1 MLLGGL
7 NALISPST
15 LAAEDKPPCVKL
27 VSADVLHINHFTGS
41 GSVVLLLRNNTK
53 SPAEIALTAN
63 VVNDPSVSVK
73 VRFQPLE
80 DTGRNQPH
88 AEPLAEPS
96 LPSDSDAAAY
106 IEKDLPQESN
116 RFVKLVVSDV
126 WKDGN
131 LDLELRNHYGKEVVG
146 KVHVERS
153 PLAIRLDE
161 PKLAL
166 DLSQGN
172 LSQVVVR
179 NDGPLGYPSHWQI
192 LNGDEVCSGQGDF
205 APMSSSVLNCSPQ
218 AGLSTSLLGRITNG
232 DAWLDAIKPDVPHD
246 GYKLILLPH
255 PPKEPSPM
263 NTSEPVTIFSGQGS
277 LHYWSPVARTAVR
290 YAVMFALL
298 FLGGYLSQYL
308 SYFIPNRLLLDTARD
323 DLNAVANKSRDLS
336 SKLDSKLLT
345 NARLQQRRLKD
356 FLASRSPKSAEF
368 ASMVAEFQA
377 GLSLLSKR
385 IDILQQVE
393 TVFATLESSQ
403 AAGLPPTIIDEA
415 LQHLDKVKIVLSK
428 LEITE
433 DEIALA
439 KTSALAALARVTPPN
454 QIPADFGSQLKMTLK
469 NAVLS
474 FDRNSTVPDSA
485 YRYVQGQM
493 SYLLDSIEKLADSV
507 DPIGEA
513 DYEVAS
519 YLAEK
524 AKIIATYIA
533 LRENVVP
540 SKTSFPQPLPA
551 HQEENNAEQKSSLIF
566 PVTIDRANSIDEPR
580 PDVTA
585 EMTARLQRY
594 TEELFFFLH
603 TFSLDGLRS
612 AKLLIRE
619 MTDDIYPIRITEA
632 ILNSTDDAPEVEIEV
647 DPPNPRENSPVEIRV
662 RFFDSRLDN
671 CAARE
676 EFRVTWDF
684 GDDRKGEGWSIYHY
698 YQDGVKNTGIW
709 PWIEGKAYS
718 FRRFIVG
725 GSKPVRVYP
734 QTIKAQIQRI
744 EAIAKGTSVV
754 TSEDA
759 VDSRHR
765 LNKSANITAHPKIDV
780 PGPKKINVETAGP
793 QFASGRSEVENRK
806 FFLALAL
813 AAVALIAGAEAQLA
827 KLDLVP
833 GLIAVFFAGFSAD
846 SMKRLIADSPRPS
859 KPPAAAN
866 S

>member
-1 MLLGGL
+1 LLL
-7 NALISPST
+7 VVTNAIISAST
-15 LAAEDKPPCVKL
+15 LSAEEKPPCVKL
-27 VSADVLHINHFTGS
+27 INADVVHINHFTGS

-53 SPAEIALTAN
+53 SPAELALTAN
-63 VVNDPSVSVK
+63 ALNDPSASVK
-73 VRFQPLE
+73 VRFQPVE
-80 DTGRNQPH
+80 DASQNQPH
-88 AEPLAEPS
+88 ADSSATPALPLI
-96 LPSDSDAAAY
+96 SDAAAY
-106 IEKDLPQESN
+106 IEKAVPAESN
-116 RFVKLVVSDV
+116 RFVRLVVADV
-126 WKDGN
+126 WKDGD
-131 LDLELRNHYGKEVVG
+131 LDLELRNHYGKEIIG
-146 KVHVERS
+146 KVHIERS

-172 LSQVVVR
+172 PSQVVVR
-179 NDGPLGYPSHWQI
+179 NDGPLGYPSRWLI

-218 AGLSTSLLGRITNG
+218 ASLSTSFFARLTNG

-255 PPKEPSPM
+255 PPKEPSPLH
-263 NTSEPVTIFSGQGS
+263 TSEPVTIFSGQGS
-277 LHYWSPVARTAVR
+277 LHYWSPVARTAIR

-308 SYFIPNRLLLDTARD
+308 SYFIPNRLLLDAARD
-323 DLNAVANKSRDLS
+323 DLSAVANKSRDLS

-345 NARLQQRRLKD
+345 NARLQQRRLTD

-393 TVFATLESSQ
+393 TVFVTLESSQ

-415 LQHLDKVKIVLSK
+415 LQHLEKVKIVLSK

-439 KTSALAALARVTPPN
+439 KTSATAALARVTPPN
-454 QIPADFGSQLKMTLK
+454 QIPADFGSQLKLTLK
-469 NAVLS
+469 NAVTS
-474 FDRNSTVPDSA
+474 FDRDSAAPDSA
-485 YRYVQGQM
+485 YRYVKSKM
-493 SYLLDSIEKLADSV
+493 SNLLDSIEKLAASTS
-507 DPIGEA
+507 PIGEA

-533 LRENVVP
+533 LRENVIP
-540 SKTSFPQPLPA
+540 SKASPPQPESA
-551 HQEENNAEQKSSLIF
+551 SQQETIPERTSSIVF
-566 PVTIDRANSIDEPR
+566 PVTVDRKESADDLR

-585 EMTARLQRY
+585 EMSDRLQRY

-632 ILNSTDDAPEVEIEV
+632 ILHSTVDAPEVEIEV

-676 EFRVTWDF
+676 EFRVTWEF
-684 GDDRKGEGWSIYHY
+684 GDDRLGEGWSIYHY
-698 YQDGVKNTGIW
+698 YQDRVKNTGLW

-734 QTIKAQIQRI
+734 QTIKAKIQRI
-744 EAIAKGTSVV
+744 EAIARGKGNETRENASGLESKV
-754 TSEDA
+754 SKNA
-759 VDSRHR
+759 
-765 LNKSANITAHPKIDV
+765 KITVHPKMDV
-780 PGPKKINVETAGP
+780 PGPKEIKVETAGP
-793 QFASGRSEVENRK
+793 QFANGRSEVENRK
-806 FFLALAL
+806 FFLALAI
-813 AAVALIAGAEAQLA
+813 AAIALIAGAEAQLA

-833 GLIAVFFAGFSAD
+833 GLIAVFFTGFSAD
-846 SMKRLIADSPRPS
+846 SMKRLIADSARPS
-859 KPPAAAN
+859 KPSPATN
-866 S
+866 G